1 MNSGGLVQ
9 KNPANITSGK
19 HIQNYSTFDKS
30 LSYRKY
36 NTLRFAEYTPSF
48 EMEGVERDE
57 ISLNS
62 SDRIDSL
69 SLNAPFKGT
78 IRKVKESFK
87 VPYMALLPMNWDR
100 IYTQPSNGDD
110 VPQNANCYISTF
122 PKLFFDLFFSAIDG
136 TRASILDGS
145 APTSAYIQGL
155 VRSLLLGEYVYSAG
169 SLLNVCGY
177 KSLRHIQIVRLL
189 EDIDYD
195 AYFDKV
201 ISFVFSR
208 ISSFQVSFLEG
219 STFNTLYFN
228 GLGSSSNG
236 AYLPFRLF
244 LDMARTNPRFNISSN
259 FLVFED
265 SESVFNSELR
275 TAFSSGG
282 DLNYTFVFR
291 GPSMVDDRLSDDVT
305 ELQPSTLNLSRILA
319 YQMICAHF
327 YTNSSLDIVYS
338 AELYRQYI
346 KLLYDSMYSGSP
358 NPSFSWNGID
368 CPYDYLSGLRLS
380 RMLVLDSN
388 NAPFVFGVGDLINDV
403 TQNPDTFSYRLA
415 SFAAIFAY
423 RKSLRFGDYFT
434 ASRPRPLAPINT
446 DVAVNN
452 NAVSVIDITRG
463 IQAQRFANSVMRT
476 RQKIEDYVEGL
487 FGRKPA
493 PDFHN
498 PFFLTR
504 QEEIIFGDEVQNTA
518 ETQATDAN
526 SRTAN
531 FASNVGRYT
540 FTFNNDDMH
549 PCIYMQIISFDV
561 RRAYTGSVDRHFLH
575 RDRFDMFNPD
585 FQYIGDQPIYGVELG
600 YIDKSLNRVPRVFA
614 YTSRDMEYKQ
624 RFDVAS
630 GGFVK
635 NLPGWAML
643 DSDKAM
649 LNTPNLTPEFI
660 RSNNS
665 ELDRFFLSLTGYS
678 LGSYFHFI
686 CITDNNVSAKRAM
699 AVDPQILA

>member
-19 HIQNYSTFDKS
+19 HIHNYSTFDKS

-62 SDRIDSL
+62 FDRIDSL

-122 PKLFFDLFFSAIDG
+122 PKLFFDLFKSAIDDLYNNIPG
-136 TRASILDGS
+136 LPPSNFIL
-145 APTSAYIQGL
+145 QGI
-155 VRSLLLGEYVYSAG
+155 VRTLLLGEYVYSSG
-169 SLLNVCGY
+169 SLLNVSGY

-189 EDIDYD
+189 DDIDYD
-195 AYFDKV
+195 TFFDLV
-201 ISFVFSR
+201 ITRVFSQV
-208 ISSFQVSFLEG
+208 SSFRVNFIEG
-219 STFNTLYFN
+219 SSYNSLYFN
-228 GLGSSSNG
+228 GLGSSNNG
-236 AYLPFRLF
+236 AYLPFRVF
-244 LDMARTNPRFNISSN
+244 LDMARKNPRFNIDSN
-259 FLVFED
+259 YLLFEV
-265 SESVFNSELR
+265 SESSFQSDVMA
-275 TAFSSGG
+275 AFSPGG
-282 DLNYTFVFR
+282 DLSYTFVYR
-291 GPSMVDDRLSDDVT
+291 GPIMQDDRVTDDVT
-305 ELQPSTLNLSRILA
+305 ELQPSTLNLSRLLA

-338 AELYRQYI
+338 AELYRQYL
-346 KLLYDSMYSGSP
+346 KLLYDSIYP
-358 NPSFSWNGID
+358 NSVEPSFSWNGID

-380 RMLVLDSN
+380 RMLVLDAN
-388 NAPFVFGVGDLINDV
+388 NAPYTFPASSVIND
-403 TQNPDTFSYRLA
+403 FSITSAVGFRLA

-423 RKSLRFGDYFT
+423 RNSLRFGDYFT
-434 ASRPRPLAPINT
+434 ASRPRPLAPVNT
-446 DVAVNN
+446 DVSVNN
-452 NAVSVIDITRG
+452 NMVSVVDITRG

-498 PFFLTR
+498 PFFLAR

-518 ETQATDAN
+518 ETQATDSN

-665 ELDRFFLSLTGYS
+665 ELDRFFLSLTGFS